1 MGVKKYESRG
11 RVYFR
16 IDSWLMKPDGTPFR
30 FRQSKIPTREQAVA
44 LLAKVRTECFEGR
57 YFDRR
62 KVVHFTV
69 EEILEAYLPISR
81 RDNRSWRM
89 DESKARNII
98 RHIGKRSA
106 ASLTQRDVDDY
117 RNLRF
122 AEGGRRGDRPAPAT
136 LDRET
141 ALLKRALNYAVKCG
155 QLDRH
160 PLYGVEMLNVPNVR
174 RVVIDEA
181 TFAKLVEAADPEF
194 RPILL
199 VAYDTGMRKDEIRT
213 LRWEQVDLKEGYIS
227 LSHED
232 TKTATSRRVYL
243 TSRVIEAIKQVPRHL
258 ESPYVF
264 TSSRTGTMWKELRRF
279 FTRACERAGVSTET
293 WFHDL
298 RRSFVTNARRRGVPE
313 SVVMRM
319 SGHKTRSV
327 FDRYN
332 VVDDTDVKLAV
343 AQIEAAR
350 RKEEELAHRDA
361 EHQTRF
367 GQGLLRVQ

>member
-1 MGVKKYESRG
+1 MGVKAYKSRG
-11 RVYFR
+11 RTYFR
-16 IDSWLMKPDGTPFR
+16 VDSWMLRPDGTPVR
-30 FRQSKIPTREQAVA
+30 FRRSKIPTRELAVA
-44 LLAKVRTECFEGR
+44 LEAKVRAEFFEGT
-57 YFDRR
+57 YFDRQ
-62 KVVHFTV
+62 KVVRYTV
-69 EEILEAYLPISR
+69 ADVLVAWLPISR
-81 RDNRSWRM
+81 RDNRSWKM
-89 DESKARNII
+89 DECKAKHLI
-98 RHIGKRSA
+98 RLIGKRNA
-106 ASLTQRDVDDY
+106 AGLTQRDIDEY
-117 RNLRF
+117 RAMRL
-122 AEGGRRGDRPAPAT
+122 AERGRRGGNPAPAT
-136 LDRET
+136 LDREF
-141 ALLKRALNYAVKCG
+141 ALLKTALNYAVKCG
-155 QLDRH
+155 DLDRN
-160 PLYGVEMLNVPNVR
+160 PIFGVELLNVPNIR
-174 RVVIDEA
+174 RIVLDEA
-181 TFAKLVEAADPEF
+181 TFAKLVEAADLEF

-199 VAYDTGMRKDEIRT
+199 VAYDTGMRKDEIRL
-213 LRWEQVDLKEGYIS
+213 LRWEQVDLVEGCIQ

-232 TKTATSRRVYL
+232 TKTATARRVYL
-243 TSRVIEAIKQVPRHL
+243 TSRVIEAIKAVPRHPS
-258 ESPYVF
+258 SPYVF

-361 EHQTRF
+361 VH
-367 GQGLLRVQ
+367 

>member
-1 MGVKKYESRG
+1 MGVKAYKSRG
-11 RVYFR
+11 KTYYRVDGWMLR
-16 IDSWLMKPDGTPFR
+16 PDGTPVR
-30 FRQSKIPTREQAVA
+30 FRQSKIPTREMAMA
-44 LLAKVRTECFEGR
+44 LEAKTRAEFFEGR

-62 KVVHFTV
+62 KEVRRTV
-69 EEILEAYLPISR
+69 EDVLVAWLPISK

-89 DESKARNII
+89 DESKAKHLI
-98 RHIGKRSA
+98 RLIGKRNAS
-106 ASLTQRDVDDY
+106 SLTQRDIDEY
-117 RNLRF
+117 RAMRL
-122 AEGGRRGDRPAPAT
+122 AERGRRGEHPAPAT
-136 LDRET
+136 LDREF
-141 ALLKRALNYAVKCG
+141 ALLKTALNYAVKCG
-155 QLDRH
+155 DLDRN
-160 PLYGVEMLNVPNVR
+160 PVFGVELLNVPNIR
-174 RVVIDEA
+174 RIVIDEA

-199 VAYDTGMRKDEIRT
+199 VAYDTGMRKDEIRL
-213 LRWEQVDLKEGYIS
+213 LRWEQVDLVEGCIK

-243 TSRVIEAIKQVPRHL
+243 TSRVIEAIKAVPRHPS
-258 ESPYVF
+258 SPYVF

-319 SGHKTRSV
+319 SGHKTRAV

-361 EHQTRF
+361 VH
-367 GQGLLRVQ
+367 